1 MSATAP
7 PVDLDAATSSRRL
20 SRARTFPVVASVIV
34 LFMAAAGAPTPL
46 YVVYQQAWG
55 FTPTTLTVVFAVYAI
70 GLLGSLLVVGGLS
83 DHIGRRP
90 ILVAA
95 VALEAVA
102 FVLFLVADGVPV
114 LLLARALQG
123 LATGAALTTLS
134 AALVDT
140 APPHEPSRAGVVSS
154 VAPVAGLGVG
164 SLGAG
169 ALVQY
174 APAPT
179 HLVFAVF
186 LVLLVIAVVAVAF
199 MPETSARVPGALAS
213 LRPVVGVPR
222 HLRAD
227 VFALVPIL
235 LASWS
240 LSGLFFSLGPS
251 VAAEVLGVHNHLVG
265 GLVVVLLCAPGAL
278 TSLLLR
284 AWPLDR
290 LLTVAAVLVTVG
302 TAIALVGVDV
312 GLGLVGALGTVVAGV
327 GFGAAALGTFG
338 TYARIAAPH
347 ERGALFAVAY
357 TISYLAFS
365 IPAVVAGFAATSV
378 GLQATAAGY
387 GVMVVVLG
395 LAALA
400 AQRHAT
406 RRRSAAAMPAA

>member
-7 PVDLDAATSSRRL
+7 PAGLDTETSSRRL
-20 SRARTFPVVASVIV
+20 TRARTFPVVASVIV

-55 FTPTTLTVVFAVYAI
+55 FTPTTLTVVFAVYVI

-83 DHIGRRP
+83 DHVGRRP
-90 ILVAA
+90 VLAAA

-102 FVLFLVADGVPV
+102 FALFLVADGVPV

-123 LATGAALTTLS
+123 LATGAAITTLS

-140 APPHEPSRAGVVSS
+140 APPHEPTRAGVVSS
-154 VAPVAGLGVG
+154 VAPVAGLGIG

-169 ALVQY
+169 ALVEY

-179 HLVFAVF
+179 HLVFVVF
-186 LVLLVIAVVAVAF
+186 LVLLAVAVAAVAL
-199 MPETSARVPGALAS
+199 MPETSARVSGALGS

-222 HLRAD
+222 RLRPD

-278 TSLLLR
+278 TALLLR
-284 AWPLDR
+284 RWSLER
-290 LLTVAAVLVTVG
+290 LLTLAGVLVTLG
-302 TAIALVGVDV
+302 TAVALVGVDL

-365 IPAVVAGFAATSV
+365 IPAVAAGFAATSL
-378 GLQATAAGY
+378 GLQVTAAGY
-387 GVMVVVLG
+387 GIMVVALGVLS
-395 LAALA
+395 LVTQRRAAS
-400 AQRHAT
+400 
-406 RRRSAAAMPAA
+406 RRRLVAA

>member
-7 PVDLDAATSSRRL
+7 SAAPPATNPSRRL
-20 SRARTFPVVASVIV
+20 SRDRTFAAVAAVVV

-55 FTPTTLTVVFAVYAI
+55 FSKTTLTVVFAVYVL
-70 GLLGSLLVVGGLS
+70 GLLTSLLVAGALS

-90 ILVAA
+90 VLVAA
-95 VALEAVA
+95 IGLEAVA
-102 FVLFLVADGVPV
+102 FVLFLVAGGVPV
-114 LLLARALQG
+114 LLVARALQG
-123 LATGAALTTLS
+123 LATGAAITALS
-134 AALVDT
+134 AALVDN
-140 APPHEPSRAGVVSS
+140 APTHEPGRAGVVSS
-154 VAPVAGLGVG
+154 VAPVAGLGLG
-164 SLGAG
+164 ALGAG

-179 HLVFAVF
+179 HLVFVVF
-186 LVLLVIAVVAVAF
+186 LVLLVVAVVAVAF
-199 MPETSARVPGALAS
+199 MPETSARVPGALGS

-222 HLRAD
+222 RLRAE
-227 VFALVPIL
+227 VIALVPIL

-240 LSGLFFSLGPS
+240 LGGLFFSLGPS
-251 VAAEVLGVHNHLVG
+251 VAAEVLGLHNHLVG

-284 AWPLDR
+284 SWPLER
-290 LLTVAAVLVTVG
+290 LLTLAGVFVTVG
-302 TAIALVGVDV
+302 TAVALVGVDNRLGIV
-312 GLGLVGALGTVVAGV
+312 GTLGTVVAGV

-365 IPAVVAGFAATSV
+365 IPAVAAGFAATSL
-378 GLQATAAGY
+378 GLQVATAGY
-387 GVMVVVLG
+387 GVMVVTLGVL
-395 LAALA
+395 ALV
-400 AQRHAT
+400 AQRLAG
-406 RRRSAAAMPAA
+406 RRRAAAVA

>member
-7 PVDLDAATSSRRL
+7 PAGLDAETSSRRL
-20 SRARTFPVVASVIV
+20 TRARTFPVVASVIV

-55 FTPTTLTVVFAVYAI
+55 FTPTTLTVVFAVYVI

-83 DHIGRRP
+83 DHVGRRP
-90 ILVAA
+90 VLAAA

-102 FVLFLVADGVPV
+102 FTLFLVADGVPV

-123 LATGAALTTLS
+123 LATGAAITTLS

-140 APPHEPSRAGVVSS
+140 APPHEPTRAGVVSS
-154 VAPVAGLGVG
+154 VAPVAGLGIG

-169 ALVQY
+169 ALVEY

-179 HLVFAVF
+179 HLVFVVF
-186 LVLLVIAVVAVAF
+186 LVLLAVAVAAVAL
-199 MPETSARVPGALAS
+199 MPETSARVSGALGS

-222 HLRAD
+222 
-227 VFALVPIL
+227 
-235 LASWS
+235 
-240 LSGLFFSLGPS
+240 
-251 VAAEVLGVHNHLVG
+251 
-265 GLVVVLLCAPGAL
+265 GAL
-278 TSLLLR
+278 PALLLR
-284 AWPLDR
+284 RGPLDR
-290 LLTVAAVLVTVG
+290 LLTLAGLLVPLGPAV
-302 TAIALVGVDV
+302 ALVGVDL
-312 GLGLVGALGTVVAGV
+312 GLGLVGAVGTVVAGV

-365 IPAVVAGFAATSV
+365 IPAVAAGFAATSL
-378 GLQATAAGY
+378 GLQVTTAAY
-387 GVMVVVLG
+387 GIMVVALGVLS
-395 LAALA
+395 LVTQRRAAS
-400 AQRHAT
+400 
-406 RRRSAAAMPAA
+406 RRRVVAA